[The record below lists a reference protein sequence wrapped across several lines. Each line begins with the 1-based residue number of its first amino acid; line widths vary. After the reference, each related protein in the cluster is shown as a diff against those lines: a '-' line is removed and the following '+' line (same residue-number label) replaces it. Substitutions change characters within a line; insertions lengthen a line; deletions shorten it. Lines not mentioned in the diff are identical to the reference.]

1 MRDVDE
7 LTLSPAVVLEI
18 ELLHEIQRLRFDA
31 KHLLGALAQDF
42 GVTIAPDKFSA
53 VALHSLSMSFTRDPF
68 DRLITAHASLIKA
81 PLITLDSRILDN
93 YLGALSWYWAITRP
107 VTKKSCLAPSPTKR
121 FTAHCL
127 PVVLSMCIPTHLIA
141 CLRRMD

>member
-1 MRDVDE
+1 VSTQLCMLDTHIAVALYEGKIAGLSARARNMLDADE
-7 LTLSPAVVLEI
+7 LMLSPAVVLEL

-31 KHLLGALAQDF
+31 KYLLGALAQDF
-42 GVTIAPDKFSA
+42 GVSIALDKFSA

-93 YLGALSWYWAITRP
+93 YLGALS
-107 VTKKSCLAPSPTKR
+107 
-121 FTAHCL
+121 
-127 PVVLSMCIPTHLIA
+127 
-141 CLRRMD
+141 

>member
-1 MRDVDE
+1 MNAQLCMLDTHIAVALYEGKIGGLSARARHMLDADE
-7 LTLSPAVVLEI
+7 LTLSPAVVLEL

-68 DRLITAHASLIKA
+68 DRLITAHASLIRT

-93 YLGALSWYWAITRP
+93 YLGALS
-107 VTKKSCLAPSPTKR
+107 
-121 FTAHCL
+121 
-127 PVVLSMCIPTHLIA
+127 
-141 CLRRMD
+141 